1 MANVLKDIVNRLDGY
16 SSDNQGFSVISFAP
30 AKVNGGSGTK
40 LHVKPYLKNEE
51 IEGIPEEE
59 QLMEM
64 LDRLLSRYSDAPH
77 YAVWKAEK
85 ENGVWELVVQKGKQK
100 TEDKAGEV

>member
-1 MANVLKDIVNRLDGY
+1 MVNAIKDIVNRLDGY

-30 AKVNGGSGTK
+30 VEVNGGSGTK

-64 LDRLLSRYSDAPH
+64 LDRLLSRYSGGSH
-77 YAVWKAEK
+77 YAVCKAEK
-85 ENGVWELVVQKGKQK
+85 VVDSWELLVQKIQEK
-100 TEDKAGEV
+100 TEDKADEV

>member
-1 MANVLKDIVNRLDGY
+1 MVNVIKDIVNRLDGY

-30 AKVNGGSGTK
+30 VEVNGDSGTK

-64 LDRLLSRYSDAPH
+64 LDRLLSRYSGGSH
-77 YAVWKAEK
+77 YAVCKAEK
-85 ENGVWELVVQKGKQK
+85 VVDSWELLVQKIQEK
-100 TEDKAGEV
+100 TEDKADEV